1 MIDGQTAWIFRIAA
15 ALLCAC
21 FYFAATVKMVGV
33 VQQGGYR
40 AKKFLGWY
48 RQKRNTYFSRLLFWS
63 VLSLAATAMF
73 IFVFFFL
80 GEDAAMAMGG
90 IPFLG
95 LAILYFGVD
104 RRYALKVAAV
114 KSGRWK
120 RLCVGYFV
128 AIALVSFGLIFLCS
142 LLEPLLAMAYGWL
155 SAMRFLPLCFLP
167 LLLPYILLFANAIL
181 SIFENERNRNFVKR
195 AGQVLDESR
204 LIKIGIIGSYGKTS
218 VKNILKTI
226 LAEKYSVVASP
237 ASYNTP
243 IGVAKT
249 VFADGFGGAQVA
261 IFEMGA
267 RQAGDIRELC
277 DLVKPDYMVFT
288 GVCAQHV
295 ETFGSEENV
304 FRAKCEGL
312 FSTAKTVVCGKTL
325 EEKIRAVYP
334 EQAEKC
340 LFVGGGKDV
349 ELGATETAF
358 TLELPDGELP
368 VKTALLGGGNVVNV
382 ALAARM
388 AAVLGLTKEE
398 IARGVAK
405 VQPVEHRL
413 QLTKVNGVYLLD
425 DAYNCNIKGANMA
438 VNALCRFDGK
448 KYLITPGIVEAGV
461 MQVGINTELG
471 ELLAGAGIDLTVLV
485 GETQAKIIAGAYQK
499 AGGNSDGLIIL
510 PTLEQAVGFLK
521 GKLNEG
527 DCVLFMNDLP
537 DVV

>member
-1 MIDGQTAWIFRIAA
+1 MIDGQTAWIFRIVA

-33 VQQGGYR
+33 AQQGGYR

-48 RQKRNTYFSRLLFWS
+48 RQKRNTYFSRMLFWS
-63 VLSLAATAMF
+63 VLSLAATAMM

-80 GEDAAMAMGG
+80 GETLGMALGG
-90 IPFLG
+90 VPFFG
-95 LAILYFGVD
+95 LAILFFWVD

-128 AIALVSFGLIFLCS
+128 AIALVSFGLIYLCS
-142 LLEPLLAMAYGWL
+142 LLGTTLAMVEGWL

-167 LLLPYILLFANAIL
+167 LLLPYILLVANAIL
-181 SIFENERNRNFVKR
+181 LPFENARNGKFVKR
-195 AGQVLDESR
+195 AGQVLDETD
-204 LIKIGIIGSYGKTS
+204 LVKIGIVGSYGKTS

-249 VFADGFGGAQVA
+249 VFSDGFGGAQVA

-267 RQAGDIRELC
+267 RQEGDIRELC
-277 DLVKPDYMVFT
+277 GLVKPDYMVFT

-295 ETFGSEENV
+295 ETFGNEENV

-312 FSTAKTVVCGKTL
+312 FSTAKIVVCGKAL
-325 EEKIRAVYP
+325 EEKIRATYP
-334 EQAEKC
+334 EQVEKC
-340 LFVGGGKDV
+340 LFVGGAKDV
-349 ELGATETAF
+349 ELMATETAF
-358 TLELPDGELP
+358 TLDLPDGELP
-368 VKTALLGGGNVVNV
+368 VKTVLLGGGNVENV
-382 ALAARM
+382 ALAARF

-413 QLTKVNGVYLLD
+413 QLTKTNGVYLLD
-425 DAYNCNIKGANMA
+425 DAYNCNIKGAKMA
-438 VNALCRFDGK
+438 VNALCRFEGK

-461 MQVGINTELG
+461 MQVDINRELG

-485 GETQAKIIAGAYQK
+485 GETQAKIIADAYAK
-499 AGGNSDGLIIL
+499 AGGNADGLTIL
-510 PTLEQAVGFLK
+510 PTLEQAVELLK
-521 GKLNEG
+521 GKLQAG